1 MGGARGFARARQGGR
16 LRRELRRADLLH
28 RRRDVPAP
36 AGGRRAC
43 GARRGRWLLRGVSAG
58 ARRGAAVMDITA
70 GLIQGFAVALHP
82 ANLLWCFVGVLLG
95 TVVGIMPGLGP
106 PATIAMLLPLTALMN
121 PAGAIIMLAGI
132 YYGAKYGGSTTSI
145 LLNVP
150 GESASVVTC
159 IDGYQL
165 ARKGRAGPALGI
177 AAIASF
183 IAGTVG
189 VIGLMLIA
197 PPLARFALAF
207 SSPEYFALMALG
219 LAMVVLL
226 AGRSLLKALLAMLVG
241 LWIAGI
247 GTDPFSTTSRFTF
260 GRMELLSGID
270 FVVVAI
276 GVFALGEVLA
286 NMEAHEEPQAL
297 PVPKG
302 LRNLLPTMHDM
313 RDCRFAFVN
322 GSVIGFLIGVLPGAG
337 STIASFI
344 SYGVEKA
351 FSRRRE
357 QFGTGVIEGV
367 AAPEGANNSETGG
380 APVPLLTLGI
390 PGSGTTAILLAAL
403 VLWGFKPGPLFIP
416 EHPALFWGLVASMYI
431 GNVMLLILNLPL
443 VPLFAQVLRM
453 PVYVLYPLILGVS
466 MVGVYSV
473 SGSLFDLLLLMAFGL
488 LGYLMRKLDYPSA
501 PLILGLALGA
511 GMERA
516 LRQSLMMSEGK
527 LSILVSRPISAVMLS
542 LAVLVLLIPMFGKL
556 NAWRLKALEQG

>member
-1 MGGARGFARARQGGR
+1 
-16 LRRELRRADLLH
+16 
-28 RRRDVPAP
+28 
-36 AGGRRAC
+36 
-43 GARRGRWLLRGVSAG
+43 
-58 ARRGAAVMDITA
+58 MDIAA
-70 GLIQGFAVALHP
+70 GLFQGFAVALQP

-95 TVVGIMPGLGP
+95 TLVGIMPRLGRS
-106 PATIAMLLPLTALMN
+106 ATIAMLLPLTALMN

-159 IDGYQL
+159 LDGYAM

-189 VIGLMLIA
+189 VLGLMLVA
-197 PPLARFALAF
+197 PPLARLALAF
-207 SSPEYFALMALG
+207 SSPEYFGLMALG
-219 LAMVVLL
+219 LAMVVRL
-226 AGRSLLKALLAMLVG
+226 AGGSTVKALLAMLVG

-260 GRMELLSGID
+260 GRLELLSGVD

-276 GVFALGEVLA
+276 GLFAIGEVLA
-286 NMEAHEEPQAL
+286 CMEGRDEMRAV
-297 PVPKG
+297 PVPRG
-302 LRNLLPTMHDM
+302 LANLLPTVQDLK
-313 RDCRFAFVN
+313 DCRFAFVN
-322 GSVIGFLIGVLPGAG
+322 GSIIGFLIGVLPGAG

-380 APVPLLTLGI
+380 ALVPLLTLGI

-403 VLWGFKPGPLFIP
+403 VLWGFRPGPLFIP

-443 VPLFAQVLRM
+443 VPLFAQVLRA
-453 PVYVLYPLILGVS
+453 PVYVLYPVIIGLSV
-466 MVGVYSV
+466 VGVYST
-473 SGSLFDLLLLMAFGL
+473 SNSLFDLGLLAAFGL
-488 LGYLMRKLDYPSA
+488 LGYVMRKLDYPSA
-501 PLILGLALGA
+501 PLILGLVLGGA
-511 GMERA
+511 MERA
-516 LRQSLMMSEGK
+516 LRQ
-527 LSILVSRPISAVMLS
+527 R
-542 LAVLVLLIPMFGKL
+542 
-556 NAWRLKALEQG
+556 